1 MLTTRLLAGTKTAAV
16 APVVGV
22 VETGATGGAIA
33 DAQAGDVVV
42 AYQGWL
48 TNNRV
53 LLLSGFTSITLRSST
68 YNWSSSST
76 TYYVTGEAQYK
87 ILDGT
92 ETTIPSAQSGNGHWV
107 QYRAPSA
114 ITSVT
119 LSEVDST
126 QASTWSGTYSA
137 VAQTAGRLAC
147 IRVVGT
153 AGGQCGSTV
162 QTLSN
167 GSPQTVA
174 AAANY
179 AKFLF
184 VNEFGT
190 GTSTTTWG
198 SNQSPSFRST
208 LICNG

>member
-1 MLTTRLLAGTKTAAV
+1 MLTTRLLAGSKTATV
-16 APVVGV
+16 APGVGV
-22 VETGATGGAIA
+22 VETGATGGAIS
-33 DAQAGDVVV
+33 DAQTGDVVV
-42 AYQGWL
+42 AYQGYL
-48 TNNRV
+48 TNATV
-53 LLLSGFTSITLRSST
+53 TLLSGFTSITKRSST
-68 YNWSSSST
+68 YNWGANA

-92 ETTIPSAQSGNGHWV
+92 ETTIPSATGGGNWV
-107 QYRAPSA
+107 QYRAASA

-137 VAQTAGRLAC
+137 VAETAGRLAC

-153 AGGQCGSTV
+153 AGYNTASSV

-167 GSPQTVA
+167 GSPQTA
-174 AAANY
+174 ASANAY

-184 VNEFGT
+184 VEEFGT

-198 SNQSPSFRST
+198 SFQSPSFRST
-208 LICNG
+208 LICIG

>member
-1 MLTTRLLAGTKTAAV
+1 MLTTRLLAGSKTATV
-16 APVVGV
+16 APGVGV

-42 AYQGWL
+42 AYQGYL

-68 YNWSSSST
+68 YNWNTSST

-92 ETTIPSAQSGNGHWV
+92 ETTIPSATGGGNWV
-107 QYRAPSA
+107 QYRAASA

-126 QASTWSGTYSA
+126 QASTWSGTYST

-153 AGGQCGSTV
+153 AGYNTASSV

-167 GSPQTVA
+167 GSPQTA
-174 AAANY
+174 ASANAY

-184 VNEFGT
+184 VEEFGT

-198 SNQSPSFRST
+198 SFESPSFRST
-208 LICNG
+208 LICIG